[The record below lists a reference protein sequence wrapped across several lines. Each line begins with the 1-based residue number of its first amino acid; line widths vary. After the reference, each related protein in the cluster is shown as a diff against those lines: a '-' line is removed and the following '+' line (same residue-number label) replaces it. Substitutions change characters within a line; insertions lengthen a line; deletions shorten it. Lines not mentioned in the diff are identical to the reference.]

1 MRIVIVGASRFGIN
15 TASQLIEKRHEVLM
29 IDKDLERLKEI
40 GEQLD
45 CGMIHGDGSLPSIQ
59 REAFADHADALLL
72 LTNVDN
78 VNILAAIV
86 GRSVGFERVIPQ
98 IVGSELLTACTELGL
113 EDLITPHQT
122 VAHSIVDMLED
133 EEESTVDLN
142 FGSNMLVRRYW
153 ISDKKAGQRINE
165 MGLPNTCRVLGIVR
179 DEIDKLVSDDTKI
192 HRDDCMIVIVEKDRE
207 EELAAIF
214 DDA

>member
-1 MRIVIVGASRFGIN
+1 MRIVVVGASRFGIN
-15 TASQLIEKRHEVLM
+15 TASQLIEKGHEVLM
-29 IDKDLERLKEI
+29 IDKDLERLEEI

-153 ISDKKAGQRINE
+153 IGDKKAGQRINE

-179 DEIDKLVSDDTKI
+179 DEIDKLVSDDTEI
-192 HRDDCMIVIVEKDRE
+192 HRDDCMIVIVEKDGE

-214 DDA
+214 DDS

>member
-1 MRIVIVGASRFGIN
+1 MRIVVVGASRFGIN
-15 TASQLIEKRHEVLM
+15 TATKLIKKGHEVVV
-29 IDKDLERLKEI
+29 IDKDLERLEEI

-59 REAFADHADALLL
+59 REAFADHADALIL

-113 EDLITPHQT
+113 DDLITPHQT
-122 VAHSIVDMLED
+122 VAHSIVEMLE
-133 EEESTVDLN
+133 EKEESTLDLN
-142 FGSNMLVRRYW
+142 FGRNMLVRRYW
-153 ISDKKAGQRINE
+153 IGENKAGKRVDE
-165 MGLPNTCRVLGIVR
+165 MGLPDACRVLGIVR
-179 DEIDKLVSDDTKI
+179 DEKDSLVSNDTKI
-192 HRDDCMIVIVEKDRE
+192 EQDDCIIVIVEKDSE
-207 EELAAIF
+207 EQLSAVF
-214 DDA
+214 DDS

>member
-1 MRIVIVGASRFGIN
+1 MRIVVVGASRFGIN
-15 TASQLIEKRHEVLM
+15 TASQLIEKGHEVLM

-153 ISDKKAGQRINE
+153 IGDKKAGQRINE

-192 HRDDCMIVIVEKDRE
+192 HRDDCVIVIVEKDGE

-214 DDA
+214 DDS

>member
-1 MRIVIVGASRFGIN
+1 MRIVVVGASRFGIN
-15 TASQLIEKRHEVLM
+15 TATQLIEKGHEVLM
-29 IDKDLERLKEI
+29 IDKDLERLEEI

-45 CGMIHGDGSLPSIQ
+45 CGMIHGDGSTPSIQ
-59 REAFADHADALLL
+59 REAFADHADVLIL

-98 IVGSELLTACTELGL
+98 IVGSEFLAACTELGL

-122 VAHSIVDMLED
+122 VAHSIVEMLE
-133 EEESTVDLN
+133 EKEESTLDLN

-153 ISDKKAGQRINE
+153 IGENKAGKRIDE
-165 MGLPNTCRVLGIVR
+165 MGLPKTCRVLGIVR

-192 HRDDCMIVIVEKDRE
+192 ERDDCIVVIVEKDSE
-207 EELAAIF
+207 EELSAVF
-214 DDA
+214 DES